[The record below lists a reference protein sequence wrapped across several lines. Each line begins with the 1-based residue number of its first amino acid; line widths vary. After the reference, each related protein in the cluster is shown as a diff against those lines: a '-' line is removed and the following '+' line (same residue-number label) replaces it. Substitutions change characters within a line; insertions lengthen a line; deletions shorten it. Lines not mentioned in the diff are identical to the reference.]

1 MIEVSEQVVQQIN
14 IADYLLENLSKA
26 DPCAIV
32 AGGAPRDWKL
42 GQPARDLDIYIY
54 LGGGRLTASQE
65 QSWLE
70 RLLGVKL
77 SRIEQRCTE
86 TYKLNPHIHRVWKG
100 NYEGLDFDIIV
111 CNHDTRSIN
120 IVNTFPI
127 GLCQAWYKGGSIRT
141 TKKFRID
148 AKFKL
153 LTKYGELYAD
163 SSKYITKIRSKFPD
177 NTYVS
182 SPEKLLDILVEV
194 DDD

>member
-1 MIEVSEQVVQQIN
+1 MIEVVEQVVQQIN
-14 IADYLLENLSKA
+14 MADYLLEKLSKA
-26 DPCAIV
+26 DPCVVI

-42 GQPARDLDIYIY
+42 GKPARDLDIYMY
-54 LGGGRLTASQE
+54 LGGGRLTAHQE

-70 RLLGVKL
+70 RLLDVKL
-77 SRIEQRCTE
+77 SCIEQRCTE
-86 TYKLNPHIHRVWKG
+86 TYNLNPHIHRVWKG
-100 NYEGLDFDIIV
+100 VYEGLDFDIIV

-127 GLCQAWYKGGSIRT
+127 GLCQAWYKGGSIKT

-153 LTKYGELYAD
+153 LTKYGKLYAD
-163 SSKYITKIRSKFPD
+163 SSKYITKIRSKFPE
-177 NTYVS
+177 YRFVR
-182 SPEKLLDILVEV
+182 SPDELLDTLVEV